1 MPEVASTTIRL
12 LLEVETEGLI
22 GGTIPINGMSKTL
35 RRSSNAAA
43 EAVLH
48 ATTINFT
55 LPELS
60 DVNIS
65 VYDISGRL
73 INTLVKF
80 LEVIL

>member
-12 LLEVETEGLI
+12 LLEAETEGLI

-55 LPELS
+55 LLAINLC
-60 DVNIS
+60 VIANALFRIS
-65 VYDISGRL
+65 GSGRL
-73 INTLVKF
+73 PYGK
-80 LEVIL
+80 